1 MEKKQINFDIDNG
14 DVFFSDEI
22 GVMHNPTKFI
32 MDFKSIT
39 PRMDVRNKEF
49 QPIVIKH
56 NVIMM
61 DPFTAKSFLEA
72 FKDNLNKYEKKFG
85 KIKMPK
91 EYAKVKKPGKKAKAL
106 PKDMP
111 SYFG

>member
-1 MEKKQINFDIDNG
+1 MEKKQINVDIDNG

-32 MDFKSIT
+32 IDFKSIT
-39 PRMDVRNKEF
+39 PRIDVRNKDF
-49 QPIVIKH
+49 QPLVIKH

-61 DPFTAKSFLEA
+61 DPFTAKNFLEA
-72 FKDNLNKYEKKFG
+72 FKKNFESYEKKFG
-85 KIKMPK
+85 KIKIPK
-91 EYAKVKKPGKKAKAL
+91 GYSKVKKSRKKTKIEV
-106 PKDMP
+106 P